1 MYKPEW
7 RTEFQFIQNSQPEW
21 ATLNLY
27 SNQEFHEDEEL
38 ARAIALSLEIFNRPK
53 SAGKIFK
60 AQRAKKEEG

>member
-1 MYKPEW
+1 MRSSY
-7 RTEFQFIQNSQPEW
+7 
-21 ATLNLY
+21 NLY

-60 AQRAKKEEG
+60 AQRAKKGEG